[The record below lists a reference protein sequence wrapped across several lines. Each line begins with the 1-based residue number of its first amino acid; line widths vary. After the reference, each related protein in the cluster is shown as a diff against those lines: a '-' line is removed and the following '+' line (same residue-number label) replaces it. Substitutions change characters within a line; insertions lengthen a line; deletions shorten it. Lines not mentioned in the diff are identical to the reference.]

1 VKLGH
6 VTLDGTKV
14 RAIAFQHNTM
24 SYGWM
29 EKKTRELEEQVA
41 CLMQKAEAVDAAE
54 DAKYGFV
61 SSSCV

>member
-1 VKLGH
+1 
-6 VTLDGTKV
+6 
-14 RAIAFQHNTM
+14 
-24 SYGWM
+24 M